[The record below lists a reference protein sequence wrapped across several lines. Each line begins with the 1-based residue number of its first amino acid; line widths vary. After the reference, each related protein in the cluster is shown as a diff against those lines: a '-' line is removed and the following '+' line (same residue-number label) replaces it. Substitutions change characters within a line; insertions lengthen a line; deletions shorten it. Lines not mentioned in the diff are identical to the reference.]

1 MQTMTVS
8 EFKSHFSDVLD
19 LVQHGEDVVISYG
32 KKKEKIAVLVR
43 DGQGEALRMS
53 LGLILV
59 DDLVD
64 VYVLDRKLQATE
76 ETALHLETL
85 KEMEMQIRTN
95 CRDNEGMEYLPNEE
109 IARKL
114 PQYDHILAY

>member
-1 MQTMTVS
+1 MQ
-8 EFKSHFSDVLD
+8 K
-19 LVQHGEDVVISYG
+19 
-32 KKKEKIAVLVR
+32 KIAVLVR

>member
-1 MQTMTVS
+1 MQ
-8 EFKSHFSDVLD
+8 K
-19 LVQHGEDVVISYG
+19 
-32 KKKEKIAVLVR
+32 KIAVLVR
-43 DGQGEALRMS
+43 ARQGEALRMS

>member
-1 MQTMTVS
+1 MQ
-8 EFKSHFSDVLD
+8 K
-19 LVQHGEDVVISYG
+19 
-32 KKKEKIAVLVR
+32 KIAVLVR
-43 DGQGEALRMS
+43 ARQGEALRMS

-64 VYVLDRKLQATE
+64 VYVLDKKLQATG

-85 KEMEMQIRTN
+85 KEMEMQIYTN
-95 CRDNEGMEYLPNEE
+95 CRENEGMEYLPNDA
-109 IARKL
+109 IALRL

>member
-1 MQTMTVS
+1 MQVS
-8 EFKSHFSDVLD
+8 LRLRNSSIAGGGMQK
-19 LVQHGEDVVISYG
+19 
-32 KKKEKIAVLVR
+32 KIAGLVR
-43 DGQGEALRMS
+43 DRQGEALRMS

-109 IARKL
+109 IARKRSEER
-114 PQYDHILAY
+114 

>member
-1 MQTMTVS
+1 MQ
-8 EFKSHFSDVLD
+8 K
-19 LVQHGEDVVISYG
+19 
-32 KKKEKIAVLVR
+32 KIAVLVR
-43 DGQGEALRMS
+43 ERQSEALRMS

-76 ETALHLETL
+76 ETALHVETM

-95 CRDNEGMEYLPNEE
+95 CRENEGMEYLSTQE
-109 IARKL
+109 IALSL

>member
-1 MQTMTVS
+1 MQ
-8 EFKSHFSDVLD
+8 K
-19 LVQHGEDVVISYG
+19 
-32 KKKEKIAVLVR
+32 KIAVLVR
-43 DGQGEALRMS
+43 DRQCEALRMS

-64 VYVLDRKLQATE
+64 VYVLDRKLHMTE
-76 ETALHLETL
+76 ESALHLETL

-95 CRDNEGMEYLPNEE
+95 CRENEGMDYLPADE
-109 IARKL
+109 IALRL

>member
-1 MQTMTVS
+1 MQ
-8 EFKSHFSDVLD
+8 K
-19 LVQHGEDVVISYG
+19 
-32 KKKEKIAVLVR
+32 KIAVLVR
-43 DGQGEALRMS
+43 ERQSEALRMS

-64 VYVLDRKLQATE
+64 VYVLDRKLQATG

-85 KEMEMQIRTN
+85 KEMDIQARTN
-95 CRDNEGMEYLPNEE
+95 CRENEGMEYLPVDE
-109 IARKL
+109 IAMRL